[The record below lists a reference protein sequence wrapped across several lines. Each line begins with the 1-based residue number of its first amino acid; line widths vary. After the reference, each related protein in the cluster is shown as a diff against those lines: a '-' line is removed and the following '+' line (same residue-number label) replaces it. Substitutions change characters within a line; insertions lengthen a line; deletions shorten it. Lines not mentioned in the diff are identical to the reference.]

1 MIYLFWFSVITE
13 LVSTCFYEL
22 LTLKYLNSLSQLHA
36 SGEFSCL
43 LKLKATAYQHKVK
56 TPLPLAQII
65 MISIIASH
73 KLVNMWQRG
82 PSPTSNRGGACC
94 HSNAANTQRQPQT
107 FRQTSE
113 WLRGEQLTPTH
124 RHTLESVQQ
133 SHDPASLCPPMK
145 GRLWRLFLEGLLK
158 GCSPALGW
166 WRKWLPTGRHCWQH
180 HTHSSLLHSLTSCFQ
195 SERFLFPLWALC
207 THI

>member
-1 MIYLFWFSVITE
+1 M
-13 LVSTCFYEL
+13 
-22 LTLKYLNSLSQLHA
+22 TLISL
-36 SGEFSCL
+36 
-43 LKLKATAYQHKVK
+43 
-56 TPLPLAQII
+56 PQII
-65 MISIIASH
+65 LLISIIASH
-73 KLVNMWQRG
+73 KLVNMWQALAI
-82 PSPTSNRGGACC
+82 THIQQGGSCC
-94 HSNAANTQRQPQT
+94 HGNAANTQRQIQT

-113 WLRGEQLTPTH
+113 WLRGERLTPTH
-124 RHTLESVQQ
+124 RHTLESAQQ

-195 SERFLFPLWALC
+195 SERFLFPLWALS
-207 THI
+207 THS